1 MSDTFMKRPR
11 PLSLLY
17 RPDRLSLLILWH
29 VLLPLADV
37 CAVIAPLESTLTMT
51 FVLVVKFASVAV
63 AVGELVDAFDEVVIE
78 KLALEGG
85 RVFEGIE
92 RVVVLLIV

>member
-1 MSDTFMKRPR
+1 
-11 PLSLLY
+11 
-17 RPDRLSLLILWH
+17 
-29 VLLPLADV
+29 
-37 CAVIAPLESTLTMT
+37 MT

-92 RVVVLLIV
+92 RVVVLLEV